1 MVLYLQRRAS
11 FASSSHLHPD
21 MDLKPLQA
29 TFGAGGSW
37 NKMMDNL
44 NQMLVGSQGKRE
56 QEDSS
61 QGISF
66 SAQ

>member
-1 MVLYLQRRAS
+1 
-11 FASSSHLHPD
+11 
-21 MDLKPLQA
+21 
-29 TFGAGGSW
+29 
-37 NKMMDNL
+37 MMDNL

-66 SAQ
+66 SAQYKFTWRRGGRPH